1 MTDIQLVVTDLDGT
15 LWDGDER
22 IHERT
27 LSALRTLEH
36 RGTPLLVATGRRPRS
51 AAAGL
56 AREGLT
62 PPAVFLDGAV
72 GYDIA
77 TQDRFHRAAFTPAD
91 AGAVLAAFES
101 CGISP
106 CLYVDRPDADVVCGP
121 QPSTRPEHVAHIGEW
136 LAYDDLAAVVAEED
150 VLAIGVVGYD
160 EAALRRT
167 LEAIGDAASAAVV
180 RDFMF
185 GDATLI
191 ARPPGVS
198 KWAGVEAFCQRHGLD
213 SASVLALGDGEND
226 IELLTAAA
234 VACVVSDGCDA
245 ALALADHVIEP
256 AAAGGWSTVLDLV

>member
-1 MTDIQLVVTDLDGT
+1 MSDIELIVTDLDGT

-22 IHERT
+22 IHDKTLAALHHLER
-27 LSALRTLEH
+27 

-72 GYDIA
+72 GYEINSGR
-77 TQDRFHRAAFTPAD
+77 RFHRAAFPPAN
-91 AGAVLAAFES
+91 ARAVLAAFEQG
-101 CGISP
+101 GISP
-106 CLYVDRPDADVVCGP
+106 CLYVDRDDADVVVGDS
-121 QPSTRPEHVAHIGEW
+121 PSTRPEHLAHIGTW
-136 LAYDDLAAVVAEED
+136 LAHADPWTVVESEEI
-150 VLAIGVVGYD
+150 LAIGVVGYD
-160 EAALRRT
+160 DTALR
-167 LEAIGDAASAAVV
+167 AVDAAIRGVASSAVV
-180 RDFMF
+180 KDFMF

-198 KWAGVEAFCQRHGLD
+198 KWEGVRAYCAAQGLD
-213 SASVLALGDGEND
+213 SNRVLALGDGEND
-226 IELLTAAA
+226 VELLTAAA

-256 AAAGGWSTVLDLV
+256 AAVGGWGAVVDLV